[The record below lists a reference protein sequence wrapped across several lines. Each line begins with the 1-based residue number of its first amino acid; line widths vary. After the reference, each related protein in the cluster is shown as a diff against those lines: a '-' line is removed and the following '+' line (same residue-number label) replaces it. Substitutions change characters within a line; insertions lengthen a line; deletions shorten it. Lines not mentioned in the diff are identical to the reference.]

1 MNDAAPGQSDANGD
15 RISVLVVADTDTLA
29 DRLDRALA
37 TIGVHATIRRINP
50 QADDT
55 SEIETQRWD
64 AVVGVAEPAVDLIG
78 STRTDQGHHTDRC
91 AEGDSPNDAPPELVD
106 VPFVFVS
113 ETDDEQLVSAAIDRG
128 ADRCLLRQSGSA
140 AWDRT
145 LADAVVSAIE
155 SCRTRTKLRQTTNE
169 LQRIYD
175 TVPAMITRKDDANR
189 ILRVNDAVTDYL
201 DRPREDIEG
210 QTAWELFDEYGT
222 EFQQMDQSVIE
233 SGEPIEGLIEQLPTP
248 SGQNRWMKTDVVP
261 YRDEHGETDG
271 VLVISEDITE
281 LKDRERQ
288 LARQNER
295 LDRFISV
302 VAHDLRNPLSVANG
316 RVRLAQE
323 DPEGGHL
330 AAVQTAHERMATLID
345 DLLTLARQGQS
356 VSERSPIALA
366 DAVRNSWTTVE
377 THNATLNV
385 EVSGTI
391 RADAGRLQQLFENLF
406 RNSVEHGSTG
416 SRAPPGDAIEHGG
429 HDLTVTVGHGAAG
442 FYVEDD
448 GPGVPVD
455 RRESVF
461 DPGHSTT
468 PSGTGFGLSIV
479 REIVNAHGW
488 TITVTEGSAGGARF
502 EITGV
507 DFED

>member
-1 MNDAAPGQSDANGD
+1 MNDAAPGQSDANDD
-15 RISVLVVADTDTLA
+15 RISVLLVADTDTLA

-37 TIGVHATIRRINP
+37 AIGVHATIRRVNP

-64 AVVGVAEPAVDLIG
+64 AVVGVEEAAIDLIESSG
-78 STRTDQGHHTDRC
+78 TDQDHHTDRC
-91 AEGDSPNDAPPELVD
+91 AEGDSPSDAPADLVA
-106 VPFVFVS
+106 VPFVFVA

-128 ADRCLLRQSGSA
+128 AARCLLRQSDSA

-155 SCRTRTKLRQTTNE
+155 SRRTQTKLRQRTNE

-189 ILRVNDAVTDYL
+189 ILRVNHAVTDYL
-201 DRPREDIEG
+201 DRPRESIEG

-233 SGEPIEGLIEQLPTP
+233 SGEPIKGLIEQLPTP
-248 SGQNRWMKTDVVP
+248 SGQERWLKTDVVP
-261 YRDEHGETDG
+261 YCDEYGAIDG

-302 VAHDLRNPLSVANG
+302 VAHDLRNPLGVASG
-316 RVRLAQE
+316 RVRLAQA

-330 AAVQTAHERMATLID
+330 AVVQTAHERMATLID

-366 DAVRNSWTTVE
+366 DAVRDSWTTAE
-377 THNATLNV
+377 THDAVLNDD
-385 EVSGTI
+385 VSGLI
-391 RADAGRLQQLFENLF
+391 RADPGRLQQLLENLF
-406 RNSVEHGSTG
+406 RNSVEHG
-416 SRAPPGDAIEHGG
+416 G
-429 HDLTVTVGHGAAG
+429 HDVTVTVGLGADG
-442 FYVEDD
+442 FYIEDD
-448 GPGVPVD
+448 GPGVPAD

-461 DPGHSTT
+461 EPGHSTT

-479 REIVNAHGW
+479 REIANAHGW

-507 DFED
+507 KFEK